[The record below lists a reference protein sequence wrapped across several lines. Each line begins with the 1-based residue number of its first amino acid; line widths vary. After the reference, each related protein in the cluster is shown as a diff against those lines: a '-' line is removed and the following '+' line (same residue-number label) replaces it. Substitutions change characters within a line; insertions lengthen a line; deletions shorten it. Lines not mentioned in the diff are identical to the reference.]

1 MTPEQVK
8 EHFQAPSQTALAAT
22 LGRPIS
28 TVAEWFQ
35 RGRVPREVQLELQI
49 QTGGKLVAEPRET
62 AQSAGDDRASAG
74 GAAA

>member
-8 EHFQAPSQTALAAT
+8 AHFQAPTVTALAAT

-35 RGRVPREVQLELQI
+35 NDRIPRAVQLELQI
-49 QTGGKLVAEPRET
+49 DTNGALLAEPRKGATNGESG
-62 AQSAGDDRASAG
+62 Q
-74 GAAA
+74 AAA